1 MDAYYMEGNTPSY
14 LSQTTEPSDPL
25 DLLVTSSNHQV
36 QTPVGYILSANSA
49 DVHLS
54 AEDQSVMMKSIQEI
68 FELEE
73 EQNVEMNDDGEE
85 EEVDLEDQQ
94 RRTEKLERV
103 LTTLAQLWWND
114 SEHMDLAAKKLADG
128 SRDREF
134 SLP

>member
-1 MDAYYMEGNTPSY
+1 MEGNTPSY
-14 LSQTTEPSDPL
+14 LSQTTELSDPL
-25 DLLVTSSNHQV
+25 DVLVTRSNHQV
-36 QTPVGYILSANSA
+36 QTSVGHILSANSA

-54 AEDQSVMMKSIQEI
+54 AEDQSIMMKSIQEI

-114 SEHMDLAAKKLADG
+114 SEHMDLAAKKLADR
-128 SRDREF
+128 SRDREC